1 MYNFK
6 KIEEMVNYVKLKNNF
21 IIRAENLGL
30 LNFVFVFFFSI
41 NTAKIS
47 NMSIAPLKVILNDFF
62 QAMYWISNENIIYFF
77 MDTVLTKTFNPE
89 TLPSF
94 IKCDFDNKSK
104 W

>member
-1 MYNFK
+1 MLASLVNLLFLILNNVSITTNNEFNSISPKGICMYNFK

-47 NMSIAPLKVILNDFF
+47 NMCIAPLKVILNDFF
-62 QAMYWISNENIIYFF
+62 QAMY
-77 MDTVLTKTFNPE
+77 
-89 TLPSF
+89 
-94 IKCDFDNKSK
+94 
-104 W
+104 